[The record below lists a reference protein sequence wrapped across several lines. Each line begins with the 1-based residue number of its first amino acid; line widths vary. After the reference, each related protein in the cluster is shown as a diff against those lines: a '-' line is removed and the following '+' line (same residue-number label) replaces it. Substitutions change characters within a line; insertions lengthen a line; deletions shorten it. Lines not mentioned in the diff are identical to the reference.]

1 MNGLTTAIQGST
13 VREADSQREFAELVQ
28 EHQSMVFSIAVHYLS
43 DRSAAEEVAQE
54 VFLQLYRNLA
64 KLSAPEHRT
73 AWLRKVACHRSI
85 DYARKRKLEPK
96 TKLDEIAEPAGEVR
110 ADDPMLREKLRKL
123 IHSLPE
129 KARAVMILRYQE
141 DLYPEEIA
149 AAMDIPVRTVKSL
162 LQRSVAL
169 LRDKLDGAR
178 RVDKI

>member
-1 MNGLTTAIQGST
+1 VSPI
-13 VREADSQREFAELVQ
+13 
-28 EHQSMVFSIAVHYLS
+28 
-43 DRSAAEEVAQE
+43 DR
-54 VFLQLYRNLA
+54 
-64 KLSAPEHRT
+64 
-73 AWLRKVACHRSI
+73 LRR
-85 DYARKRKLEPK
+85 RRKLEPR

-110 ADDPMLREKLRKL
+110 TDDPMLREKLRKL

-149 AAMDIPVRTVKSL
+149 ATMDIPVRTVKSL